1 MMASTDYKEKKKQD
15 YMNSFQ
21 TRFTQTF
28 YKLQVIII
36 RETKYL
42 VLLLKQK

>member
-21 TRFTQTF
+21 TRFVKTF
-28 YKLQVIII
+28 YKLQAIII
-36 RETKYL
+36 WETKYL
-42 VLLLKQK
+42 VLLLKWN